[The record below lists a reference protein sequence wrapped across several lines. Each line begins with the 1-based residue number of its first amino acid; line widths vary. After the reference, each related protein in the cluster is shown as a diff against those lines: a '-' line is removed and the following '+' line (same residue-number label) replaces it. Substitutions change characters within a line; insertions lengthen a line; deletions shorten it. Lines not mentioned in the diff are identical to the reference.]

1 MFKDIVFV
9 EFSYYVVEIDK
20 NIYLFILI
28 NFYKGDNN
36 YCCVEVVIIE
46 IIQGNFIVVRSKVMD
61 FVLGGYIFMEFRG
74 IEYDIGFL
82 DSIFSECSLCV
93 LL

>member
-1 MFKDIVFV
+1 
-9 EFSYYVVEIDK
+9 
-20 NIYLFILI
+20 
-28 NFYKGDNN
+28 
-36 YCCVEVVIIE
+36 
-46 IIQGNFIVVRSKVMD
+46 MD